1 MQKENLKLTKISI
14 DKWRHNKTENTIK
27 SKKLELQK
35 LIQSQILF
43 RITA

>member
-1 MQKENLKLTKISI
+1 MVVENLQLSEISI
-14 DKWRHNKTENTIK
+14 DKWRHNKTENTVK
-27 SKKLELQK
+27 GKKVELQK